1 VTTNDLA
8 APDSSAP
15 SPRVAR
21 PLGLT
26 FLAVVLAWFAL
37 QMPQVVLASHSNE
50 SWGVLLAARTIG
62 VALGIS
68 APAACVGLWK
78 VLPWGFYAFVSWAV
92 VLVVGGLLGS
102 MASDPGASTGQR
114 MAGLAVAA
122 TVLTPLAF
130 YVKRRTDQ
138 VQASQY
144 VKRTPY
150 QAGRLEVIIGVMLLV
165 PSVYVLRWLTTS
177 PDARYLMI
185 IGALLALGALLAA
198 VVGVTLIVGG
208 LWTAYELPGRRRAH
222 VVPLVAGIG
231 VAGYLLNQV

>member
-1 VTTNDLA
+1 
-8 APDSSAP
+8 
-15 SPRVAR
+15 
-21 PLGLT
+21 
-26 FLAVVLAWFAL
+26 
-37 QMPQVVLASHSNE
+37 
-50 SWGVLLAARTIG
+50 
-62 VALGIS
+62 
-68 APAACVGLWK
+68 
-78 VLPWGFYAFVSWAV
+78 
-92 VLVVGGLLGS
+92 
-102 MASDPGASTGQR
+102 
-114 MAGLAVAA
+114 MAGLAIAA
-122 TVLTPLAF
+122 AVLTPLAF

-177 PDARYLMI
+177 RDARYLMI
-185 IGALLALGALLAA
+185 IGVLLALGALLAA